1 MSVLEDY
8 KRSLSS
14 MTYEEALE
22 LHTNLRK
29 RRIEA
34 ATKAKAKAKA
44 KTRSKKEI
52 TRQEI
57 LDAIKAIQELE
68 DL

>member
-34 ATKAKAKAKA
+34 ATKAKAKAK
-44 KTRSKKEI
+44 TRSKKEI